1 MIPPVQCSLLTPD
14 HSSLGKA
21 EPTNVLHP
29 YRNTWQHMQ
38 QQDSNLYWLKKPV
51 NVTCF
56 APVNSYIQ
64 NWGPQNYF
72 TNTGVKGGPKMMQT
86 YRVILP
92 LPFFHAGS
100 QEPSP
105 ALLLLSTQLCLQ
117 N

>member
-64 NWGPQNYF
+64 NGGPQNYF
-72 TNTGVKGGPKMMQT
+72 TNTGVKGGPKMMQ
-86 YRVILP
+86 
-92 LPFFHAGS
+92 
-100 QEPSP
+100 
-105 ALLLLSTQLCLQ
+105 STPIG
-117 N
+117 